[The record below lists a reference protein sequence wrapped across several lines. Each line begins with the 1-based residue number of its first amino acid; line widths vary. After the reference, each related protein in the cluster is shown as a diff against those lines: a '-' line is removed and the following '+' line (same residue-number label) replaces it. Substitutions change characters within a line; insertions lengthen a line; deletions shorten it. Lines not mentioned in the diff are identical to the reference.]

1 MSKNALVVSILALIV
16 AVGAIILPFVIPG
29 DDGAATVDLSSVE
42 QRLSALEATPGG
54 QLKVGYV
61 NITDVA
67 QEAFYPLADDE
78 RALAT
83 SLSDQRSQ
91 LQGSLQRGEISETE
105 YISRSHEIRA
115 QLLRAQVSTLSAT
128 LADMLRADDLMSSG
142 DRVTALQMQE
152 AIAQYGTLIDQLL
165 SLVLLGSTSAEVLE
179 SNIKAAETQ
188 FQSVDGLV
196 TQLVGSIIGTQAR
209 AFAIENQ
216 FDLVL
221 VEESSLIFGD
231 PATTEDVSDAVIDR
245 IGAIF
250 E

>member
-16 AVGAIILPFVIPG
+16 AVGALILPFVIPG
-29 DDGAATVDLSSVE
+29 EDGAAVVDLSSVE
-42 QRLSALEATPGG
+42 QRLEALESAPTSG
-54 QLKVGYV
+54 LKVGYV

-67 QEAFYPLADDE
+67 KGAFYPLADDE

-105 YISRSHEIRA
+105 YVSRSQEIRA
-115 QLLRAQVSTLSAT
+115 QLLRAQVSTLSST
-128 LADMLRADDLMSSG
+128 LAEMLQADDLMSST

-152 AIAQYGTLIDQLL
+152 AISQYGTLIDQLL
-165 SLVLLGSTSAEVLE
+165 SMVLLGTTSSEILEANINQAE
-179 SNIKAAETQ
+179 SQ

-209 AFAIENQ
+209 AFAIESG

-231 PATTEDVSDAVIDR
+231 PAATEDLSSSLVERIDT
-245 IGAIF
+245 IL

>member
-1 MSKNALVVSILALIV
+1 MSKNALVVSILALVV

-29 DDGAATVDLSSVE
+29 EDGSAAVDLSSVE
-42 QRLSALEATPGG
+42 RRLDALESTPAG

-67 QEAFYPLADDE
+67 RDAFYPLADDE

-83 SLSDQRSQ
+83 SLSDQRGQ

-128 LADMLRADDLMSSG
+128 LAEMLRADDLMSAS

-152 AIAQYGTLIDQLL
+152 AISQYGTLIDQLL
-165 SLVLLGSTSAEVLE
+165 SMVLLGTTAAEVVE
-179 SNIKAAETQ
+179 TNMDAAEAQ
-188 FQSVDGLV
+188 FQSVDNLV

-209 AFAIENQ
+209 AFAIENEY
-216 FDLVL
+216 DLVL
-221 VEESSLIFGD
+221 VEESSLIYGD
-231 PATTEDVSDAVIDR
+231 PAATEDVSDSLVER
-245 IGAIF
+245 IGTIF

>member
-16 AVGAIILPFVIPG
+16 AVGALILPFVIPG
-29 DDGAATVDLSSVE
+29 EEGAGTVDLSSVE
-42 QRLSALEATPGG
+42 QRLEALESAPASG
-54 QLKVGYV
+54 LRVGYV

-67 QEAFYPLADDE
+67 QQAFYPLAEDE
-78 RALAT
+78 RSLAT

-105 YISRSHEIRA
+105 YVSRSHEIRA
-115 QLLRAQVSTLSAT
+115 QLLRAQVGTLSAT
-128 LADMLRADDLMSSG
+128 LGEMLRADGLMSST

-152 AIAQYGTLIDQLL
+152 AISQYGTLIDQLL
-165 SLVLLGSTSAEVLE
+165 SMVLLGTTSAEVLE
-179 SNIKAAETQ
+179 SNINAAESQ
-188 FQSVDGLV
+188 FQAVDGLV

-209 AFAIENQ
+209 AYAIEGG

-231 PATTEDVSDAVIDR
+231 PSTTEDISGGLVER
-245 IGAIF
+245 IAAIL